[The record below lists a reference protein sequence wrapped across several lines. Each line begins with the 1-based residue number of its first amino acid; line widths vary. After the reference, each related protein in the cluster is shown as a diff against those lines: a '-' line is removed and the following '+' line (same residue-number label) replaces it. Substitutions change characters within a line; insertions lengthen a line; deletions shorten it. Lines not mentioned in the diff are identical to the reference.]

1 MRKTLGLVVIALV
14 MISGC
19 TWREAGSNTVG
30 ALASVGAAAA
40 GGNVMDTSGPWPYA
54 AGEAGQG
61 LGDWLFS
68 EGSSTPETKLH
79 PNGYVEPEKKVAEE
93 EERSN

>member
-1 MRKTLGLVVIALV
+1 MRKTIGLVVIAV
-14 MISGC
+14 MMMSGC

-30 ALASVGAAAA
+30 ALASFGGSLIGA
-40 GGNVMDTSGPWPYA
+40 GDSGANSYA
-54 AGEAGQG
+54 AGQAGRE

-68 EGSSTPETKLH
+68 GGSSTPETKLH